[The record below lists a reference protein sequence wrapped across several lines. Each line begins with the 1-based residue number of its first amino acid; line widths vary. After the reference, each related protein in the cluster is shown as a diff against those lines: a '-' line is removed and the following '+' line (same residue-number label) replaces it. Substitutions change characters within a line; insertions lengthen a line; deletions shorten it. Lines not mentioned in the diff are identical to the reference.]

1 MLGTFLHTNLL
12 EYLINLSKVKNKRP
26 LLALTVLFLFN
37 ISNAQNCIVG
47 LSTGLKYHCTDKNTF
62 ALQIN
67 FGASVIAEGF
77 AFNDV
82 TIRADYNPCITIDPS
97 RVWYKGKEYN
107 NIDHPQ
113 LFEGFSPGITYVSW
127 GFDATCRINNKTVRI
142 SEPIVYSGRF
152 SNLVTFWSMEEMS
165 AWKKNNPNFSVK
177 QSDFYYSN
185 LRIGDIAYKNCSGI
199 IDKINAYEANNANIK
214 KLNEL
219 YTTASNQFNSND
231 LENSLKTAK
240 EGLNLT
246 KSKNIND
253 PRFQTLI
260 DKIEAKNSDAK
271 KAAAKKQLDE
281 LYTTAKGQVTKND
294 KSGALA
300 TISKAEAIIEKE
312 KLTDDRFSTLKSQ
325 VEKSSDSSS
334 KTSSDST
341 SSEKTESSAEESTS
355 QNQTSQEETG
365 PTPEEIS
372 QQQERD
378 RLNRQQEYINNRQDA
393 ISDNIDMAS
402 MGAAQILLAYYAL
415 GRVIYD
421 KIDNKA
427 GNMISAP
434 GSAFELQLGYS
445 ISSFP
450 IYINITE
457 EEYDGNTYTY
467 DQYSEKRTP
476 FSLNMNAAINGWLL
490 KSADKGFGVSI
501 KGWAGQGLY
510 FQNFHLGGEFGMKGY
525 WGHDWLQFYAEYING
540 HRRLSYND
548 WIDPGKTQEGKT
560 RINYHQIKA
569 GPRFS
574 TESDWNGITRL
585 NVDVL
590 PIFEVYRGVQH
601 LQYGSNPLGFYWRKG
616 IELGLKFD
624 NRLNFTLQ
632 INGQYPVKGDDL
644 FGFKEYQK
652 WSGTGFTFSVLRSLE
667 FYNNH
672 LKLPDRAT
680 MYSWLS
686 DLSIDEVRFTSPSVE
701 WLTPSNRLYNGKPS
715 MLSLK
720 LFEYIVNTEIYDNIQ
735 LGIGGNLGVRTLNFQ
750 AKPGY
755 YTPTVAEGYE
765 HSQSA
770 VAVSAPIELKYY
782 TDFNY
787 NKRNWLLAGLEYR
800 KNLVK
805 WQNNRKL
812 ELDQPKSSSNTISS
826 IRTDGLFWKIG
837 IGMDYAVGES
847 FVTTGIQYKR
857 SMHLALPGDI
867 TRVQGIELVFGL
879 KI

>member
-1 MLGTFLHTNLL
+1 
-12 EYLINLSKVKNKRP
+12 
-26 LLALTVLFLFN
+26 
-37 ISNAQNCIVG
+37 
-47 LSTGLKYHCTDKNTF
+47 
-62 ALQIN
+62 
-67 FGASVIAEGF
+67 
-77 AFNDV
+77 
-82 TIRADYNPCITIDPS
+82 
-97 RVWYKGKEYN
+97 
-107 NIDHPQ
+107 
-113 LFEGFSPGITYVSW
+113 
-127 GFDATCRINNKTVRI
+127 
-142 SEPIVYSGRF
+142 
-152 SNLVTFWSMEEMS
+152 
-165 AWKKNNPNFSVK
+165 
-177 QSDFYYSN
+177 
-185 LRIGDIAYKNCSGI
+185 
-199 IDKINAYEANNANIK
+199 
-214 KLNEL
+214 
-219 YTTASNQFNSND
+219 
-231 LENSLKTAK
+231 
-240 EGLNLT
+240 
-246 KSKNIND
+246 
-253 PRFQTLI
+253 
-260 DKIEAKNSDAK
+260 
-271 KAAAKKQLDE
+271 
-281 LYTTAKGQVTKND
+281 
-294 KSGALA
+294 
-300 TISKAEAIIEKE
+300 
-312 KLTDDRFSTLKSQ
+312 
-325 VEKSSDSSS
+325 
-334 KTSSDST
+334 
-341 SSEKTESSAEESTS
+341 
-355 QNQTSQEETG
+355 
-365 PTPEEIS
+365 
-372 QQQERD
+372 
-378 RLNRQQEYINNRQDA
+378 
-393 ISDNIDMAS
+393 
-402 MGAAQILLAYYAL
+402 
-415 GRVIYD
+415 
-421 KIDNKA
+421 
-427 GNMISAP
+427 
-434 GSAFELQLGYS
+434 
-445 ISSFP
+445 
-450 IYINITE
+450 
-457 EEYDGNTYTY
+457 
-467 DQYSEKRTP
+467 
-476 FSLNMNAAINGWLL
+476 MNAAINGWLL

-525 WGHDWLQFYAEYING
+525 WGHDWLQFYTEYING

-548 WIDPGKTQEGKT
+548 WIDPGKTQEGKA

-590 PIFEVYRGVQH
+590 PIFEVYRGVQY

-672 LKLPDRAT
+672 LTLPDRAT

-770 VAVSAPIELKYY
+770 VTVSAPIELKYY

>member
-1 MLGTFLHTNLL
+1 MFLF
-12 EYLINLSKVKNKRP
+12 YSINYPSVFSAILSNTKWKQ
-26 LLALTVLFLFN
+26 ALLFLAVFSIFDN
-37 ISNAQNCIVG
+37 IHAQNCIVG

-67 FGASVIAEGF
+67 FGASVKAEGF

-82 TIRADYNPCITIDPS
+82 TIRADYNPCITIDPT

-107 NIDHPQ
+107 NIDHRQ
-113 LFEGFSPGITYVSW
+113 LFVGFAPAINYVSW
-127 GFDATCRINNKTVRI
+127 GFDATCLLNNKTVRV
-142 SEPIVYSGRF
+142 SEPIVTSGRF
-152 SNLVTFWSMEEMS
+152 SNLVTFWTMEEMA
-165 AWKKNNPNFSVK
+165 AWKKNNPNFTIK

-185 LRIGDIAYKNCSGI
+185 LRIGDISYKNISGI
-199 IDKINAYEANNANIK
+199 IEKINEYEANNETIK

-240 EGLNLT
+240 QGLNLVN
-246 KSKNIND
+246 SKNIND

-281 LYTTAKGQVTKND
+281 LYTTAKGQVSQKDN
-294 KSGALA
+294 SGALA

-312 KLTDDRFSTLKSQ
+312 NITDDRFATLKSQ
-325 VEKSSDSSS
+325 IEKSANSASKSSS
-334 KTSSDST
+334 DTTTSSKSQP
-341 SSEKTESSAEESTS
+341 SSEESTS
-355 QNQTSQEETG
+355 QYQSSEEETG
-365 PTPEEIS
+365 PTPEEIR

-378 RLNRQQEYINNRQDA
+378 RLNRQKEYYNNRQDA

-415 GRVIYD
+415 GQVIYD
-421 KIDNKA
+421 NIDNQP

-450 IYINITE
+450 IYINVIE

-467 DQYSEKRTP
+467 DKFSEKRNP
-476 FSLNMNAAINGWLL
+476 FSLNMNAALNGWLL
-490 KSADKGFGVSI
+490 KSADKGFGVSA

-510 FQNFHLGGEFGMKGY
+510 FQNFHLGGEFGIKGY
-525 WGHDWLQFYAEYING
+525 WGHEWMQFYGEYING
-540 HRRLSYND
+540 HRRISYNE
-548 WIDPGKTQEGKT
+548 WLDPGKTQIGKA

-574 TESDWNGITRL
+574 AESDWNGITRL
-585 NVDVL
+585 NFDIL
-590 PIFEVYRGVQH
+590 PIFEVYRGFQN

-616 IELGLKFD
+616 MELGVKFD

-632 INGQYPVKGDDL
+632 INGQYPIKGTDL
-644 FGFKEYQK
+644 YGFKNYQK

-667 FYNNH
+667 FYNNQ
-672 LKLPDRAT
+672 LSLPDRAT

-686 DLSIDEVRFTSPSVE
+686 DLSIDEIRFTSPSVE
-701 WLTPSNRLYNGKPS
+701 WLTPSKKLYNGKPS
-715 MLSLK
+715 MFSLK

-750 AKPGY
+750 AKPGNY
-755 YTPTVAEGYE
+755 IPTIPEGFE
-765 HSQSA
+765 FSQSA
-770 VAVSAPIELKYY
+770 VTVSAPLELKYY

-787 NKRNWLLAGLEYR
+787 NKRNWLLFGTEYR
-800 KNLVK
+800 RNVLE
-805 WQNNRKL
+805 WQNSRPFG
-812 ELDQPKSSSNTISS
+812 LDNAKSPSNTVSN
-826 IRTDGLFWKIG
+826 IRTDGFFWKFG

-857 SMHLALPGDI
+857 SLHLALPGDI
-867 TRVQGIELVFGL
+867 TRVQGLELVFGL